1 MIKVKNCS
9 NCGAENEENSNFCK
23 RCGFS
28 LKSNL
33 SPPPPPPPT
42 QSQGSKVIS
51 VQEAQIIV
59 MEILQR
65 LKAKNIVVTQTQLTE
80 TVPKLWVFNGYYEYV
95 TQKALKHPIYRMTVI
110 PEKTERKIFVVKIT
124 ADGAKT
130 VEVIT

>member
-1 MIKVKNCS
+1 MIKVKRCS
-9 NCGAENEENSNFCK
+9 NCGAENDENSNFCN
-23 RCGFS
+23 RCGFP

-33 SPPPPPPPT
+33 PLPPPPP
-42 QSQGSKVIS
+42 QLQGSKMIS

-59 MEILQR
+59 MRILQP

-95 TQKALKHPIYRMTVI
+95 TQKALKHPIFRMTVI

-130 VEVIT
+130 VEVTT